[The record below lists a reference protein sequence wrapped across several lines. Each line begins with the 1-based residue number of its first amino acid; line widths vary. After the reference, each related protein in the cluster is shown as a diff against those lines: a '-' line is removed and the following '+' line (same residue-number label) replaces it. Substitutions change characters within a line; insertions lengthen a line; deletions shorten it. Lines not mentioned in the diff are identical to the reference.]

1 MFIEAR
7 TFSKPIRKIFNDIN
21 TIIVLI
27 LIFILVIKIEI
38 RIDIRNN
45 MVEIGLGILTSL
57 SILNNNLYSLA
68 MMNSIITVVIISVN
82 ISIAEILFSISIGK

>member
-1 MFIEAR
+1 MEAS
-7 TFSKPIRKIFNDIN
+7 TFSKPIRIIFNDIN

-45 MVEIGLGILTSL
+45 MVEIGLGIHLY
-57 SILNNNLYSLA
+57 ILNSHKY
-68 MMNSIITVVIISVN
+68 
-82 ISIAEILFSISIGK
+82 IL